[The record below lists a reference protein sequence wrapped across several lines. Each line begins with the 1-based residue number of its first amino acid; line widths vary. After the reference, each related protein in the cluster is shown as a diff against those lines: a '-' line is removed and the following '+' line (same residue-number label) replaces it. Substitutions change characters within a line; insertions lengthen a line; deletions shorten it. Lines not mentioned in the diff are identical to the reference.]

1 MAEHGRSLDELA
13 RAIEVADPAT
23 GRHGRAVAV
32 QALRLAMTIDADL
45 ATSPAFRAGCLLH
58 DAGKMAIPADVL
70 GKPGALSE
78 SEWALM
84 RRHPSIGARMCELAG
99 ADAEVIAIVRHHHER
114 WDGTG
119 YPGGLAGDRIPLA
132 ARILAVCDA
141 LDAMTSERPY
151 RERPLT
157 RDEALARIDAQR
169 GAQFDP
175 EVVDA
180 LLRRFRRTSALGR
193 QLGAADDFGA
203 AIAC

>member
-13 RAIEVADPAT
+13 RAIDVADPAT
-23 GRHGRAVAV
+23 GRHGRAVTV
-32 QALRLAMTIDADL
+32 QALRLAMTIDVAL
-45 ATSPAFRAGCLLH
+45 ATAPAFRLGCLLH
-58 DAGKMAIPADVL
+58 DAGKMAIPTDVL
-70 GKPGALSE
+70 GKEGPLDEG
-78 SEWALM
+78 EWALM
-84 RRHPSIGARMCELAG
+84 RRHPLIGARMCELAG
-99 ADAEVIAIVRHHHER
+99 AHADVIEIVRHHHER

-119 YPGGLAGDRIPLA
+119 YPYGLAGERIPLA

-169 GAQFDP
+169 GRQFDP

-180 LLRRFRRTSALGR
+180 LLQRFARTSALGR
-193 QLGAADDFGA
+193 RLGSADDFSPA
-203 AIAC
+203 VAC